1 MNNSRLASAVAVVAF
16 TLTLA
21 GCVTT
26 PRGPQVVV
34 QPAPQPAPRT
44 VVVAAPPRSAPPV
57 VIAQPVVRET
67 YVPAQYDVYIA
78 AVSDRDVM
86 YVNGSTYIWFT
97 GSDGRRHRQ
106 FYAHGDHRQDV
117 YRRRAHLHEV
127 MAHHNGHLPDRHA
140 RDEHRREVARH
151 EAHHDAHHES
161 VAMRDHD
168 HHRPSGQHDAGHAHE
183 ANPHPVAQRP
193 QHNDHGHPVH
203 EAAGNRPGTDRDGR
217 KS

>member
-1 MNNSRLASAVAVVAF
+1 VV
-16 TLTLA
+16 
-21 GCVTT
+21 
-26 PRGPQVVV
+26 
-34 QPAPQPAPRT
+34 
-44 VVVAAPPRSAPPV
+44 
-57 VIAQPVVRET
+57 AQPVVRET

-106 FYAHGDHRQDV
+106 FYAHGDRRQDV

-127 MAHHNGHLPDRHA
+127 MVHHNGHLPDRYA
-140 RDEHRREVARH
+140 RDEHRREVAVHGAHH
-151 EAHHDAHHES
+151 EAHRDVHREA

-168 HHRPSGQHDAGHAHE
+168 HQRPSGQRDAGHGHGHE
-183 ANPHPVAQRP
+183 AGPHQVAQRPQHP

-203 EAAGNRPGTDRDGR
+203 EAAGNRPGTDHDAR